1 MTEFP
6 GFLFSK
12 LNYEIG
18 SKQEGPK
25 YFLQLLKEPY
35 PELEIVKHVDNW
47 EEDPALLPH
56 LGQKVVLVGAEVD
69 GRLSYEH
76 AIPYFQPIQLEL
88 SLQLEPETLWLNK
101 QPPVPPMPVPVK
113 LVLLVRWPWRSI
125 WQGTCETTQ
134 LYDFLVEREGRTI
147 WRWSRGK
154 AFAAQTTMVEIPGG
168 GLKEFAVETWMVNP
182 TDIETEG
189 VYRVRGIFLAS
200 AQVAE
205 KGFEIRFA
213 R

>member
-1 MTEFP
+1 MTTFQ

-12 LNYEIG
+12 LDLIG
-18 SKQEGPK
+18 SKSEGPK
-25 YFLQLLKEPY
+25 YFLQQY
-35 PELEIVKHVDNW
+35 DYRELEIIKNADAW
-47 EEDPALLPH
+47 KEDPDLQPH
-56 LGQKVVLVGAEVD
+56 LGQKSVLVGSEED
-69 GRLSYEH
+69 GRLSYEYV
-76 AIPYFQPIQLEL
+76 IPYFQPTQLEL
-88 SLQLEPETLWLNK
+88 SLQLAPETVWLNK
-101 QPPVPPMPVPVK
+101 QPPLPPTNVPVK

-147 WRWSRGK
+147 WRWSHGK
-154 AFAAQTTMVEIPGG
+154 AFAAQATMVEIPGSDV
-168 GLKEFAVETWMVNP
+168 KEFAVETWMVNP